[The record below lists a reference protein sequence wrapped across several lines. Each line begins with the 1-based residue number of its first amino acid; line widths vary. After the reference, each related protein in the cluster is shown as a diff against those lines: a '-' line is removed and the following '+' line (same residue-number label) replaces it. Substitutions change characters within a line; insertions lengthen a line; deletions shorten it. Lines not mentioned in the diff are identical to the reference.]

1 MDSLT
6 QSLKSAHD
14 AEMEEIIRRQFNAWV
29 GSRRIQNNTKARDYV
44 EVQEAITRIQYSK
57 KRTPYWFVTVNP
69 KPDVSLELLHNTIVH
84 ILSDDSISDP
94 FWVYEIRKSP
104 DEGLH
109 AHILFTCQADQNF
122 CDRKLKAPLV
132 PNICGTKKHVD
143 VKWITESE
151 LDAVKS
157 YMKKTVVTRSKKAAN
172 DATIAWR
179 EANSVPMELCE
190 DHLLVWSEL
199 TQESLEDIDNSA
211 ES

>member
-6 QSLKSAHD
+6 HSLQSAHD
-14 AEMEEIIRRQFNAWV
+14 EELEKIIQRQFAAWV
-29 GSRRIQNNTKARDYV
+29 ASRRIQNNSKAHDFV

-69 KPDVSLELLHNTIVH
+69 KPEVTLELLHNTIVH
-84 ILSDDSISDP
+84 ILLDESIVDP
-94 FWVYEIRKSP
+94 YWVYEIRKAP

-109 AHILFTCQADQNF
+109 AHVLFTANVDQNF

-143 VKWITESE
+143 VKWIQQSE
-151 LDAVKS
+151 LEAVKS
-157 YMKKTVVTRSKKAAN
+157 YMKKTTVSRSKKAAR

-179 EANSVPMELCE
+179 EENSIPTELCE

-199 TQESLEDIDNSA
+199 HSEDQGDDSNSA